1 MSDYDIA
8 TLEINY
14 LYILYG
20 PSFYTITKVW
30 YELITEIVLLVLGN
44 KTTKLTNSR

>member
-14 LYILYG
+14 LYILYE
-20 PSFYTITKVW
+20 PSFCLCYHEGMI
-30 YELITEIVLLVLGN
+30 
-44 KTTKLTNSR
+44 

>member
-20 PSFYTITKVW
+20 PSFCLYYHEGMI
-30 YELITEIVLLVLGN
+30 
-44 KTTKLTNSR
+44 